1 MPVMIP
7 PQVRRLLVAMAR
19 QHWRLLLILFLFCTV
34 QTVVATA
41 GDPLVLKWLV
51 DSLAARDLR
60 LFLIIGVSA
69 VVFYTFTRVLDYAY
83 SLLKARV
90 RLAIMADYSERYAEL
105 YYQQPFSD
113 IRGHDNGYYTGRIFD
128 ESKELAGTLDTA
140 IDIYRSV
147 VGFLSAVAVCLWL
160 SWQLAVVVTIVVPLL
175 LYIAQRFTKK
185 ITSSSSEVQETE
197 ANLRDTLGRLVS
209 SYRLY
214 FNVGEAKLPFAMLRS
229 SIGKSVKVRLDLNRH
244 SALFRMA
251 SGISLSY
258 AEMAVMLGAGFAVIA
273 GKISVGGLFSFM
285 SAYWRSIN
293 AAQSLIDLAPQMS
306 RLEGVAMRLRD
317 FERSAGAGAGATVRT
332 ERDRIEFDDVRISLG
347 DDRLSGALSFSW
359 RLGDRVLIVG
369 ANGSGKSTLVDAI
382 CGLRHPV
389 SGSLRTM
396 GKGLVSCQFTEA
408 TFFPGSVRQ
417 NLEEA
422 AGDDAD
428 YWMEKLGL
436 AGRGDLQPYLLSA
449 GEQRKLQIA
458 MALGREAHCYVFDE
472 PLSNLDVDSKR
483 QVMALI
489 LERTRGRLLVVV
501 LHGDS
506 EWHPKFNVRFDLSPA
521 AEGGHLQQAGPAVAE
536 RA

>member
-1 MPVMIP
+1 MLIP
-7 PQVRRLLVAMAR
+7 PQVRRLLVVLAR
-19 QHWRLLLILFLFCTV
+19 QRWRLLLTLFLFCTV

-41 GDPLVLKWLV
+41 GDPLVLKWLI
-51 DSLAARDLR
+51 DSLAAKDLR

-83 SLLKARV
+83 SILRTKV

-140 IDIYRSV
+140 IDIYRSL
-147 VGFLSAVAVCLWL
+147 VGFISAVAVCLWL
-160 SWQLAVVVTIVVPLL
+160 SWQLALVVTIVVPLL

-185 ITSSSSEVQETE
+185 ITSSSSEVQESE

-214 FNVGEAKLPFAMLRS
+214 FNMGGAKLPFAMLRS
-229 SIGKSVKVRLDLNRH
+229 SVGKSVQARLDLNRH

-285 SAYWRSIN
+285 SAYWKSVN
-293 AAQSLIDLAPQMS
+293 AAQGLIDLAPQMG

-317 FERSAGAGAGATVRT
+317 FEMSASTEAGTSLRT
-332 ERDRIEFDDVRISLG
+332 EQGRIVFDDVRLSLG
-347 DDRLSGALSFSW
+347 DDRLSDPMSFEW

-382 CGLRHPV
+382 CGLRCPA
-389 SGSLRTM
+389 SGSLGTLRR
-396 GKGLVSCQFTEA
+396 GLVSCQFTDA
-408 TFFPGSVRQ
+408 TFFPGTVRQ
-417 NLEEA
+417 NLKEV
-422 AGDDAD
+422 AGGDAGA
-428 YWMEKLGL
+428 WMERL
-436 AGRGDLQPYLLSA
+436 ALTQRGDLHPYLLSA

-458 MALGREAHCYVFDE
+458 MALAREAEAYVFDE
-472 PLSNLDVDSKR
+472 PLSNLDVESKK
-483 QVMALI
+483 QVMELI
-489 LERTRGRLLVVV
+489 LERTRGKLVIVV
-501 LHGDS
+501 MHGDA
-506 EWHPKFNVRFDLSPA
+506 EWHRSFDVRFDLSPA
-521 AEGGHLQQAGPAVAE
+521 EEGVRRPEASLAMIE
-536 RA
+536 

>member
-1 MPVMIP
+1 MLIP
-7 PQVRRLLVAMAR
+7 PQVRHLLVSLAR
-19 QHWRLLLILFLFCTV
+19 QRWRRLLILFLFCTV

-51 DSLAARDLR
+51 DSLAARDLK

-69 VVFYTFTRVLDYAY
+69 VVFYTGTRVLDYAY
-83 SLLKARV
+83 SILKAKV

-147 VGFLSAVAVCLWL
+147 IGFFSAVAVCLWL
-160 SWQLAVVVTIVVPLL
+160 SWQLALVVTVVVPLL

-197 ANLRDTLGRLVS
+197 AYVRDTLGRVVS

-214 FNVGEAKLPFAMLRS
+214 FNVVEAKLPFTMLRA
-229 SIGKSVKVRLDLNRH
+229 SIGKNVDARLDLNKH

-258 AEMAVMLGAGFAVIA
+258 AEMAVMLGAGFTVIA

-285 SAYWRSIN
+285 SAYWKSVN
-293 AAQSLIDLAPQMS
+293 AAQRLIDLAPQMG

-317 FERSAGAGAGATVRT
+317 FEQSASTEIGASLRT
-332 ERDRIEFDDVRISLG
+332 EHDRISFDDVRISLG
-347 DDRLSGALSFSW
+347 ADRVSNALSFTW

-369 ANGSGKSTLVDAI
+369 ANGSGKSTLIDAI
-382 CGLRHPV
+382 CGLRHPAG
-389 SGSLRTM
+389 GSLRTLS
-396 GKGLVSCQFTEA
+396 KGLVSCQFTEA
-408 TFFPGSVRQ
+408 TFFPGTVRQ
-417 NLEEA
+417 NLEEV
-422 AGDDAD
+422 AGNDAD
-428 YWMEKLGL
+428 VCMKRLGL
-436 AGRGDLQPYLLSA
+436 LDRGDLQPYLLSA

-458 MALGREAHCYVFDE
+458 MVLARESSCYVFDE
-472 PLSNLDVDSKR
+472 PLSNLDVESKE
-483 QVMALI
+483 QVMKLI
-489 LERTRGRLLVVV
+489 LERAQGKLLIVVM
-501 LHGDS
+501 HGDV
-506 EWHPKFNVRFDLSPA
+506 EWHSNFNLRFDLSSPEESARRRRASLA
-521 AEGGHLQQAGPAVAE
+521 AVE
-536 RA
+536 

>member
-1 MPVMIP
+1 MLIP
-7 PQVRRLLVAMAR
+7 PQVRHLLVALAR
-19 QHWRLLLILFLFCTV
+19 QRWRLLLVLFLFCTV

-51 DSLAARDLR
+51 DSLAAKDLR

-69 VVFYTFTRVLDYAY
+69 VLFYTFTRVLDYVY
-83 SLLKARV
+83 TLLKVKV
-90 RLAIMADYSERYAEL
+90 RLAIMADYSERYAQL
-105 YYQQPFSD
+105 YYRQPFAD

-147 VGFLSAVAVCLWL
+147 IGFISAVAVCLWL
-160 SWQLAVVVTIVVPLL
+160 SWQLALVVTIVVPLL

-185 ITSSSSEVQETE
+185 ITTSSSEVQETE
-197 ANLRDTLGRLVS
+197 AKLRDTLGRLVS

-214 FNVGEAKLPFAMLRS
+214 FNVGEARLPFAMLRS
-229 SIGKSVKVRLDLNRH
+229 SLGESVKSRRDLARH

-273 GKISVGGLFSFM
+273 EKISVGGLFSFM
-285 SAYWRSIN
+285 SAYWRSVN
-293 AAQSLIDLAPQMS
+293 AAQSLIDLAPQMG

-317 FERSAGAGAGATVRT
+317 FEDSAQADVGASLRT
-332 ERDRIEFDDVRISLG
+332 ERDRIEFDAARISLG
-347 DDRLSGALSFSW
+347 DDRLSRPLAFSW

-382 CGLRHPV
+382 CGLRPPA
-389 SGSLRTM
+389 SGSIRTLA
-396 GKGLVSCQFTEA
+396 KGLVSCQFTEA

-417 NLEEA
+417 NLEEVA
-422 AGDDAD
+422 ADDAD
-428 YWMEKLGL
+428 AWMRRLGL
-436 AGRGDLQPYLLSA
+436 AERANLQPYLLSA

-458 MALGREAHCYVFDE
+458 MALARESSGYVFDE
-472 PLSNLDVDSKR
+472 PLSNLDVESKT
-483 QVMALI
+483 QVMELI
-489 LERTRGRLLVVV
+489 LERTRGKLLVVV
-501 LHGDS
+501 MHGDA
-506 EWHPKFNVRFDLSPA
+506 EWHPSFDVRLELSPA
-521 AEGGHLQQAGPAVAE
+521 EEGARRQQAPLAAVE
-536 RA
+536 